1 MNKKT
6 IERLESLGACQEA
19 VGWSREQPNSQQ
31 AWDACEQPEWM
42 LWLLRRT
49 VRKTGSAAHRRV
61 VLLACDIAA
70 TALRY
75 VPKSEKRPAKA
86 IRLARR
92 WARGDARVT
101 IEMVWLAADAAAA
114 VAAYAAAAADAAA
127 AAAADAAAADAA
139 DAAAEAAYAY
149 AYAAAAAAA
158 AYYTACAHAAA
169 GTKYQRT
176 KVRLAGMIRRRYPKA
191 PRIRKA
197 G

>member
-114 VAAYAAAAADAAA
+114 VAAYAAAAADAA
-127 AAAADAAAADAA
+127 